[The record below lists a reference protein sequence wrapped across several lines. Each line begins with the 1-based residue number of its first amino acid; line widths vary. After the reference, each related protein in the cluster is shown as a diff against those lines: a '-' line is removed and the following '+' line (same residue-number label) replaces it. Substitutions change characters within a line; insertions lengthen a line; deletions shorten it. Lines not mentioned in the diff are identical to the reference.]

1 MFEEQMSKTPQSG
14 LAPSSAN
21 LPNAMPPMLTE
32 SMGKKYS
39 ELEGIGSQFVD
50 EVHAA
55 MPPYKDE
62 HVLVSEV

>member
-1 MFEEQMSKTPQSG
+1 MSKTPHSG

-39 ELEGIGSQFVD
+39 DGIGSQIVD